1 MDPIVAATNA
11 VPLQPAQPT
20 NAPGAPEPVAQT
32 ANADAAAEG
41 ATGTEAQLT
50 DEQLDRYKA
59 VAASFVSQMYLTMWR
74 EAQRNSNNG

>member
-11 VPLQPAQPT
+11 VPLQPAQQT
-20 NAPGAPEPVAQT
+20 NAPGAPEPAAQA
-32 ANADAAAEG
+32 ANVDAAAEG
-41 ATGTEAQLT
+41 TTEAEAQLT
-50 DEQLDRYKA
+50 DQQLERYKA